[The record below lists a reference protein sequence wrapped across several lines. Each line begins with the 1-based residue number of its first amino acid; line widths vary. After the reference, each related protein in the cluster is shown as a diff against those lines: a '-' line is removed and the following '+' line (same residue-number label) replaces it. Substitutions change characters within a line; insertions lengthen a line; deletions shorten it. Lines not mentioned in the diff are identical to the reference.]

1 MRLLRK
7 HFKLQLVFEMFYTK
21 SMKRSVY
28 KGQVLLITVLVL
40 SIAVTIA
47 LSLIGRSVSD
57 VSMGRNLEESARAFS
72 AAEAGIEEALRANT
86 QAINTSYTPGAGY
99 TSNIAVIGDTTGVY
113 TLPTITIG
121 QADTVWLVGH
131 TALNAID
138 ESSYYQNATIDI
150 CWSHSTPTPA
160 LEVAIYY
167 KSGVSY
173 LVTRGAYDPD
183 VATRPAN
190 NFSTVTDY
198 DNISGGCGEMTN
210 VYRQTI
216 TIPTGVGIIP
226 LFMRI
231 RPYYG
236 NATVTISPL
245 GGNKLPKQ
253 GVEVSSVG
261 CTQITESGCIT
272 GGVTRKIV
280 VRRQYPGPATIFDYS
295 VFSQG
300 SLVH

>member
-1 MRLLRK
+1 
-7 HFKLQLVFEMFYTK
+7 
-21 SMKRSVY
+21 MKVVAY

-72 AAEAGIEEALRANT
+72 AAEAGIEEALRTNT
-86 QAINTSYTPGAGY
+86 QATNTSYIPGAGY
-99 TSNIAVIGDTTGVY
+99 SSNIAVIGDTTGVY
-113 TLPTITIG
+113 TLPTVTIG
-121 QADTVWLVGH
+121 QADSVWLVGH
-131 TALNAID
+131 TTLNAID
-138 ESSYYQNATIDI
+138 ESSYYQNSTIDI
-150 CWSHSTPTPA
+150 CWMHATPAPA
-160 LEVAIYY
+160 LEVTIYY
-167 KSGVSY
+167 KSGGTY

-183 VATRPAN
+183 VATRPSN

-198 DNISGGCGEMTN
+198 DNVSGGCGAMTD
-210 VYRQTI
+210 VYRQTV

-236 NATVTISPL
+236 NATVTVTPL
-245 GGNKLPKQ
+245 GGEKLPKQ
-253 GVEVSSVG
+253 GLEVSSVG
-261 CTQITESGCIT
+261 CTQITASGCT
-272 GGVTRKIV
+272 EGGVTRKIV
-280 VRRQYPGPATIFDYS
+280 VRRQYAGPATVFDYS